1 VLVLRSLPRLGFC
14 NGGQGSDPQIR
25 YCGYTRNVRTN
36 QKNICVLYQLIGI
49 FVKTFKNM
57 AKNTTILLG
66 EYFNNFINQQIRS
79 GKFATASEVMR
90 AALRLFEYEQSKKSE
105 LIKELKKGEESGFVK
120 DFDRA
125 VFLESIREKH
135 LT

>member
-1 VLVLRSLPRLGFC
+1 L
-14 NGGQGSDPQIR
+14 Q
-25 YCGYTRNVRTN
+25 NVSTN
-36 QKNICVLYQLIGI
+36 QKKHLRSIPIIGI

-57 AKNTTILLG
+57 AKNTSILLG
-66 EYFNNFINQQIRS
+66 EYFDNFINQQIRS

-90 AALRLFEYEQSKKSE
+90 AALRLFEYEQAKKSE
-105 LIKELKKGEESGFVK
+105 LIKELKKGEKSGFVK

-135 LT
+135 LTK